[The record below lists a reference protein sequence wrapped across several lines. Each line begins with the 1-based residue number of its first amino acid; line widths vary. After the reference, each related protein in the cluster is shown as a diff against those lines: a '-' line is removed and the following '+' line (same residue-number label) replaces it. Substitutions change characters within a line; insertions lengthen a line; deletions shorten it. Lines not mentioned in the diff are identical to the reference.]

1 MSQVIDLSQNKYAD
15 QAGDN
20 IVKIIEASAKAK
32 QSQVD
37 LQKQLLIDQ
46 ITRARNRQD
55 KQLEQQ
61 DEMNNWGKMFGQ
73 DGQTDASGMS
83 ANGMATGATPMK
95 VGESPV
101 QPIGGEIP
109 KGGYTAQQPPPMSM
123 ADGSNQAEIQ
133 QMQQEQPMSMPD
145 ISPIDVKPSFQRPQY
160 KGANLPS
167 AMELAASAKL
177 AGTKIEPSNL
187 RLYHQLWQQAGRG
200 QANEKG
206 LKRLAEYSGIDKLVG
221 DKKEDE
227 LSPSLQYRKDKRT
240 EDLLTTIETNK
251 PRKLM
256 VTEAEDAAK
265 RISSGI
271 YGKVQRGWEKNLKPN
286 SPALADYQKIK
297 MVLLDAQLANVAF
310 TKGAISDAEMK
321 LFGEASANDELMSN
335 PRMQVVFNKLNRFMK
350 AQENAKINSYKK
362 LYKDDPAEW
371 PELQED
377 SSKYAVEE
385 NNNTTE
391 NNSTEKTY
399 AGLTTKQARAQGF
412 TGFNT
417 DTNQWVK

>member
-1 MSQVIDLSQNKYAD
+1 MANY
-15 QAGDN
+15 DN
-20 IVKIIEASAKAK
+20 TNRPNESANGIISMINAAAKAK
-32 QSQVD
+32 QSQID
-37 LQKQLLIDQ
+37 MQKEVMLYQLKNKMD
-46 ITRARNRQD
+46 REN

-73 DGQTDASGMS
+73 DGQTDASGMNS
-83 ANGMATGATPMK
+83 NGMATGATPMK

-109 KGGYTAQQPPPMSM
+109 KGGYTTQQPPPMSM
-123 ADGSNQAEIQ
+123 ADGSNQDDIA
-133 QMQQEQPMSMPD
+133 QMQQQQAMPD
-145 ISPIDVKPSFQRPQY
+145 ISPINTEPKFQRPSY
-160 KGANLPS
+160 KGAQLPS

-187 RLYHQLWQQAGRG
+187 RLYHELWKQAGRG

-271 YGKVQRGWEKNLKPN
+271 YGKVQRGWDKNLAPN

-350 AQENAKINSYKK
+350 AQETAKINAYKK
-362 LYKDDPAEW
+362 IYKDDPTEW
-371 PELQED
+371 PELKDGME
-377 SSKYAVEE
+377 SYVES
-385 NNNTTE
+385 NNNGTGPMD
-391 NNSTEKTY
+391 NSGQKTY
-399 AGLTTKQARAQGF
+399 AGLTVQQAKAQGY
-412 TGFNT
+412 TGFDT